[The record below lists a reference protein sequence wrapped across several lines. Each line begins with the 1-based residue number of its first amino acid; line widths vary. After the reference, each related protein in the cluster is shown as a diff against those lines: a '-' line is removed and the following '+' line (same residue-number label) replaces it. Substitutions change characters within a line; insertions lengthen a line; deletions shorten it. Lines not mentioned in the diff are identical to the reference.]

1 MTGEFAAI
9 ESIRRRL
16 RHPPGDDEVWIGDD
30 AAVLPATGKGVL
42 LLAVD
47 TVVAGVHADLA
58 LTGLADFGWKAIAA
72 AVSDIAAM
80 GGDPGYVL
88 VSVSGPS
95 GTDLEELYRGIRD
108 ASETFGCPVVG
119 GDLTNA
125 GELVVSVTVSGTC
138 PGRPVLRSGARP
150 GHLVWVTGP
159 LGSSAAGL
167 RLLREGIGDRNPL
180 IAAHARPMARL
191 AEGIAARVSGAT
203 AMIDVSDGLAA
214 DVGHLAESSGVDID
228 LSEVPL
234 AVGGSLDE
242 GLHGGEDFELVFCT
256 PPEAEVLAAFEGLRQ
271 PIRIGVCVQGVGVL
285 RLKGAELSPAG
296 WEHRW

>member
-9 ESIRRRL
+9 ESIRGRL
-16 RHPPGDDEVWIGDD
+16 RHPPTDDEVWIGDD
-30 AAVLPATGKGVL
+30 AAVLPATGDGVL

-47 TVVAGVHADLA
+47 TVVAAVHADLA
-58 LTGLADFGWKAIAA
+58 LTSLADFGWKAVAA
-72 AVSDIAAM
+72 SVSDIAAM

-88 VSVSGPS
+88 VSVSGPT
-95 GTDLEELYRGIRD
+95 GTDLDELYRGIRD

-125 GELVVSVTVSGTC
+125 RELVVSVTVSGTC

-159 LGSSAAGL
+159 VGSSAAGL
-167 RLLREGIGDRNPL
+167 RLLRDGIRDRDPL
-180 IAAHARPMARL
+180 VAVHARPVARL
-191 AEGIAARVSGAT
+191 AEGSAARLAGAT

-214 DVGHLAESSGVDID
+214 DLGHLAGSSGVDVD
-228 LSEVPL
+228 LAEVPVV
-234 AVGGSLDE
+234 VGASLDE
-242 GLHGGEDFELVFCT
+242 GLHGGEDFELVFCA
-256 PPEAEVLAAFEGLRQ
+256 PPEAEVLPAFGGLRQ
-271 PIRIGVCVQGVGVL
+271 PIRIGVCVQGAGVL
-285 RLKGAELSPAG
+285 RMNGAELSPAG